1 MRVLVIGSNG
11 KMGALTKSILEK
23 DASVEAVYG
32 YDQTANQD
40 TLTFNRFDELPHVD
54 VAIDFS
60 TPKIICD
67 ILEYSKKNQVPLV
80 IATTGFS
87 ESDKTAIENHAQ
99 HTPVFI
105 SANYAFGVAV
115 LSEIL
120 RHISQ
125 TLSADFD
132 IEIIE
137 KHHHH
142 KVDAPSG
149 TSLHLA
155 QVINSSIESPK
166 NIINGHQGKRERED
180 LAIHAMRGG
189 SVVGEHQ
196 VIFAG
201 QDETIEL
208 THIAQSK
215 SIFSYGAIKAAKFI
229 MEQKQARRYDMTDL
243 FKETI

>member
-23 DASVEAVYG
+23 DASIEAVYG
-32 YDQTANQD
+32 FDQTASHD
-40 TLTFNRFDELPHVD
+40 TLTFNRFDEVPKVD

-60 TPKIICD
+60 TPKIIYD
-67 ILEYSKKNQVPLV
+67 ILKYSKKNHVPLV
-80 IATTGFS
+80 IATTGFT
-87 ESDKTAIENHAQ
+87 EKDTMAIESHAQ

-120 RHISQ
+120 RHVSQ

-155 QVINSSIESPK
+155 QVINRSIETPK
-166 NIINGHQGKRERED
+166 NIINGHQGKRQKED

-189 SVVGEHQ
+189 SIVGEHQ

-215 SIFSYGAIKAAKFI
+215 SIFAYGAIKAARFM
-229 MEQKQARRYDMTDL
+229 MEQKQARLYSMTDL